1 MNDVYTRKGKVLR
14 TIYVDGPPLPR
25 IERMKNELHYWRNVK
40 QSAIPGG
47 RVEAFADRQIERYE
61 KAIAIEEALLD
72 EEKPKNHMGAVG

>member
-14 TIYVDGPPLPR
+14 TIYVEGPPLPR
-25 IERMKNELHYWRNVK
+25 IERMKNELWYWKNVK

-61 KAIAIEEALLD
+61 KAIAIEEALMD
-72 EEKPKNHMGAVG
+72 AEKSKDHMGAVG